1 MQKYSI
7 LDLWLGSKNTSNIQT
22 FERKS
27 QQRFV
32 SCQNKLLTKSFF
44 QRNLLALWYLYAFVK
59 GYFFRLF
66 LFHWISELTL
76 QYHLYCNIKLF
87 LCSCISYAHS
97 KQSKM
102 KVQILLTVCSV
113 IFQRFLL
120 HIKCVWYAAI
130 LTKTKHF
137 ENAFI
142 CSSIYSIT
150 CFDGKF
156 MWLFLMKSILP
167 EIWTVSNNRAIN
179 QISRAQ
185 N

>member
-1 MQKYSI
+1 MRVRISYFEQLLGKRKYQTQWVFNYAILRFANFSRVKKFTKKGQKLQKFASLIAFRKIFLQKYSI

-97 KQSKM
+97 K
-102 KVQILLTVCSV
+102 
-113 IFQRFLL
+113 
-120 HIKCVWYAAI
+120 
-130 LTKTKHF
+130 
-137 ENAFI
+137 
-142 CSSIYSIT
+142 
-150 CFDGKF
+150 
-156 MWLFLMKSILP
+156 
-167 EIWTVSNNRAIN
+167 
-179 QISRAQ
+179 
-185 N
+185 